1 MPADKGAARAPCLL
15 LLRAVTGSWRTVGYH
30 GDSMLRPIASY
41 EVAWLARLLVGL
53 SSAFNNTLG
62 LSATPQPPTEEP
74 PETIVQ
80 VGDAHCCQG

>member
-1 MPADKGAARAPCLL
+1 
-15 LLRAVTGSWRTVGYH
+15 VGYQ

-53 SSAFNNTLG
+53 STAFNNTLG
-62 LSATPQPPTEEP
+62 LSATPAPPSEEP

-80 VGDAHCCQG
+80 VCTCVGCAGKGARR